1 MLDVLAG
8 AVQDVGTVK
17 NLDNLNI
24 AIVETPDT
32 IDPIIN
38 SCEIDYNNGYV
49 RINTSEIVDVTPSVS
64 TVDLSKLKLVNTA
77 GDDIFTSIST
87 YPNFGPPSNNA
98 VNLVNSNVTD
108 ADNEW
113 IELYIPELA
122 RSLANQFGGRG
133 GDGGASKLML
143 AWGPE

>member
-1 MLDVLAG
+1 MPRVTQPAQGHHARCLSRCCSRRWYCE
-8 AVQDVGTVK
+8 

-24 AIVETPDT
+24 AIVETLDT

-38 SCEIDYNNGYV
+38 WQIDYNNGYV

-87 YPNFGPPSNNA
+87 YPN
-98 VNLVNSNVTD
+98 LVPCQ
-108 ADNEW
+108 
-113 IELYIPELA
+113 I
-122 RSLANQFGGRG
+122 
-133 GDGGASKLML
+133 ML
-143 AWGPE
+143 